1 MLNPA
6 AIQVTITAYAGLFDA
21 TKTICNAV
29 WLGKDMSSG
38 PEDPKKR
45 GGKKRA
51 KQVAEAARSVD
62 ATDITQK
69 AFRPRV
75 KPTKRPSDVF
85 LGEFRRRDVFPLLI
99 LHFCSTE
106 PSYGN
111 NLISQIEELTSGI
124 MSVNPNTI
132 YPLLRELEAKGFI
145 EGQWEHPEKRSRRF
159 YSITDE
165 GKEEHKRLRSAV
177 KPFLDAIVQGVKLI
191 EKEIYG

>member
-1 MLNPA
+1 MKE
-6 AIQVTITAYAGLFDA
+6 G
-21 TKTICNAV
+21 
-29 WLGKDMSSG
+29 SG
-38 PEDPKKR
+38 ESKKR
-45 GGKKRA
+45 GGKERA
-51 KQVAEAARSVD
+51 KQVAEAAH
-62 ATDITQK
+62 ATDAADVTRE
-69 AFRPRV
+69 AFRPKV
-75 KPTKRPSDVF
+75 KPTRRPSDVF

-99 LHFCSTE
+99 LHFCSSE

-132 YPLLRELEAKGFI
+132 YPLLRELEANGFI

-159 YSITDE
+159 YSITDD
-165 GKEEHKRLRSAV
+165 GKEEYKRLRTAV